1 MNGATKTYTVRLR
14 GRGQVTIPK
23 PVREQ
28 LPAAEGDILT
38 LLQINDLLILAPQEL
53 RVPALQARFR
63 EEMEE
68 ADVSLADLLEG
79 LAAEREAI
87 YREGA
92 GDRTEESA

>member
-1 MNGATKTYTVRLR
+1 MNGETKTYTVRLR
-14 GRGQVTIPK
+14 ERGQVTIPK
-23 PVREQ
+23 PIREQ

-38 LLQINDLLILAPQEL
+38 LLQFDDLLILAPQEL

-63 EEMEE
+63 EEMEK

-87 YREGA
+87 YRDHS
-92 GDRTEESA
+92 GDRSEASA

>member
-1 MNGATKTYTVRLR
+1 MNGDTKTYTVRLR

-38 LLQINDLLILAPQEL
+38 LLQIDDLLILAPQEL

-68 ADVSLADLLEG
+68 ADISLADLLEG
-79 LAAEREAI
+79 LAAERDAI
-87 YREGA
+87 YRERS

>member
-1 MNGATKTYTVRLR
+1 MNGDTKTYTVRLR
-14 GRGQVTIPK
+14 DRGQVTIPK

-28 LPAAEGDILT
+28 LPAAEGDLLT
-38 LLQINDLLILAPQEL
+38 LLQIDDLLSRAPQEL
-53 RVPALQARFR
+53 RVPTLQARFR

-79 LAAEREAI
+79 LAAERDAI
-87 YREGA
+87 YRERS

>member
-1 MNGATKTYTVRLR
+1 MSTSTKTYTVRLR

-28 LPAAEGDILT
+28 LAAAEGDMLT
-38 LLQINDLLILAPQEL
+38 LLQLDDLLILSPQEL
-53 RVPALQARFR
+53 RVPALQARFK

-68 ADVSLADLLEG
+68 AGVSLADLLEG

-87 YREGA
+87 YRESSVEGA
-92 GDRTEESA
+92 EESA